1 MRLREESRTVKK
13 EKQAEL
19 QEKKKQN
26 KLKQLELNAEKKEL
40 MRLVVDELK
49 EHEARVMSQQIKIR
63 EDMKAHEEAL
73 GIEDG
78 EARLLEAM
86 DRIRNA

>member
-1 MRLREESRTVKK
+1 
-13 EKQAEL
+13 
-19 QEKKKQN
+19 
-26 KLKQLELNAEKKEL
+26 

-49 EHEARVMSQQIKIR
+49 EQEARVMSQQIKIR

-86 DRIRNA
+86 DRIRIA